1 MLSKKK
7 IFSILFIVYA
17 LLIFC
22 NNNLNFYKIY
32 KKDIETSNLVKEE
45 LKKVQN
51 KEIEVY
57 FTDTK
62 LSGIRGNLNDNNIK
76 YEVLENEI
84 EDMKPLYSYYVLYK
98 LKDEEN

>member
-1 MLSKKK
+1 M
-7 IFSILFIVYA
+7 A
-17 LLIFC
+17 
-22 NNNLNFYKIY
+22 
-32 KKDIETSNLVKEE
+32 KEE

-57 FTDTK
+57 FPDTR